1 MKKTVTALVYE
12 DGFAAPLITAQGKG
26 ELAEKM
32 IEIAKENGIPIV
44 TNIDAAQVLSLYDI
58 GDLIPEETYELI
70 AQIFIFIRRIT

>member
-1 MKKTVTALVYE
+1 MKKTVTALLYE
-12 DGFAAPLITAQGKG
+12 DGSPAPLITAQGKG

-32 IEIAKENGIPIV
+32 LEIAKENGVPIV
-44 TNIDAAQVLSLYDI
+44 NNIAAAQVLSLYEI